1 MPFPTVLDPSSDL
14 APPPAAGYILSF
26 RTLASLRASEQVLD
40 ERVQALAA
48 RIWREGRWL
57 APLPI
62 DEDSGVVM
70 DGNHRLQAA
79 RQLGLRRLPCVAL
92 SYADPRVA
100 VTCWTTGLPFD
111 PRQVFATLARG
122 ALLRP
127 KSTRHRFDPP
137 LPATRFELELLR

>member
-1 MPFPTVLDPSSDL
+1 MSFPSALDASTDL
-14 APPPAAGYILSF
+14 APPPAAGYLITFCALS
-26 RTLASLRASEQVLD
+26 TLRASEQVLD
-40 ERVQALAA
+40 QRVQALAW
-48 RIWREGRWL
+48 RIQREGRWL

-62 DEDSGVVM
+62 DEESGVVM

-79 RQLGLRRLPCVAL
+79 HRLGLRRLPCIAL